1 MVYLLTYNR
10 LSNRR
15 LPATASLFLETK
27 NFLLWTL
34 AETYLSQSSLENHHR
49 DQASE
54 YLTVSKTDLWLPTL
68 IINYESR
75 CIHLYFYKLN
85 LVMLLYSKSLWSHKR
100 APCFWYVT
108 SISCSNQDYT
118 EQSPKNVA
126 FLNFVLFVAPK
137 LEHLEG

>member
-1 MVYLLTYNR
+1 MLVPIRKFIVAKILHSYYYFISCDWLNLVVFLDQNFCTMLDSTSFRWRNHIRVVYLLTYNR

-49 DQASE
+49 DQASV

-68 IINYESR
+68 IINYEFR
-75 CIHLYFYKLN
+75 CIHLCFYKLN
-85 LVMLLYSKSLWSHKR
+85 LVM
-100 APCFWYVT
+100 
-108 SISCSNQDYT
+108 
-118 EQSPKNVA
+118 
-126 FLNFVLFVAPK
+126 
-137 LEHLEG
+137 